1 MDTVPENNANSPSEP
16 HQMRITSHGKMHDF
30 VEFALNHFKNNSD
43 VPLTLHTLP
52 ATKMITVERVEVP
65 KAQDAPDSKDTK
77 ERGISL
83 STTTIPRLISVV
95 EIIKREYLK
104 TLEMTRS
111 NVLSGLH
118 QYNEIGYL
126 EQETEGSVPSGWDR
140 TQALAM
146 VLEGKNYPKEKK
158 SAYMRVTLSK
168 NELPHL
174 IAKGATCQPPSIRKL
189 SKSARARAR
198 KRQRKSYAEE
208 DAELIT

>member
-30 VEFALNHFKNNSD
+30 VEFALNHFKVGLPINVSIQEVTDKSNVAQNSSD

-52 ATKMITVERVEVP
+52 VTKMITVERVEVP
-65 KAQDAPDSKDTK
+65 KAQDSPDSKDTK

-146 VLEGKNYPKEKK
+146 VLEGKN
-158 SAYMRVTLSK
+158 
-168 NELPHL
+168 
-174 IAKGATCQPPSIRKL
+174 
-189 SKSARARAR
+189 
-198 KRQRKSYAEE
+198 
-208 DAELIT
+208 